1 MMLYLKYFAFV
12 GAALVTLMF
21 VADATLQKGPPPV
34 VSSSLYGLPKPWKPD
49 PQTLA
54 ATPAPAPDMSSEAV
68 LAATPKPGPQKL
80 ASETVLAAT
89 PKPEPPKIA
98 KVEAPKKK
106 KHVAARRPIPDQAR
120 QSFAWRN
127 DSNPFGGGGFFGRF

>member
-1 MMLYLKYFAFV
+1 MLILKYFGFV
-12 GAALVTLMF
+12 GAALVALLF
-21 VADATLQKGPPPV
+21 VADATLVKGPPPV

-54 ATPAPAPDMSSEAV
+54 ATPGPAPDMSSEAV
-68 LAATPKPGPQKL
+68 LAATPKQEPQQ
-80 ASETVLAAT
+80 V
-89 PKPEPPKIA
+89 A

-106 KHVAARRPIPDQAR
+106 KQHVAARKPIPDQAR

-127 DSNPFGGGGFFGRF
+127 DSSPFGSGGGLFGRF

>member
-1 MMLYLKYFAFV
+1 MLILKYFGFV
-12 GAALVTLMF
+12 GAALVALLF
-21 VADATLQKGPPPV
+21 VADATLVKGPPPV

-54 ATPAPAPDMSSEAV
+54 ALPAPAPDMSSEAV
-68 LAATPKPGPQKL
+68 LAATPKPEPQQ
-80 ASETVLAAT
+80 
-89 PKPEPPKIA
+89 IA

-106 KHVAARRPIPDQAR
+106 KHVAARKPIPDQAR

-127 DSNPFGGGGFFGRF
+127 DSNPFGGGGGFFGRF